1 LYGNGVFAAA
11 PSGGSY
17 GDSNVATFLASYGS
31 NTISTTGNV
40 FAGVGRFTGSF
51 LEADASTAGMFIGY
65 AGGTPRMMFATG
77 NTSQTLEIDNDGGT
91 LRFYKPGTTLANL
104 TTTGDF
110 ATAGSITATGKIGY
124 ANGGTV
130 TQTSSGQGVTLN
142 QLTGQITLAKSSWT
156 AGDLEVFILQCNK
169 IENTDYVMAQT
180 INSVYAT
187 SFSVRAYPYTIL
199 ANAIQIQVKA
209 LESVTSTPTVQFLI
223 MKAATS

>member
-1 LYGNGVFAAA
+1 MADLNSFINIGA
-11 PSGGSY
+11 
-17 GDSNVATFLASYGS
+17 
-31 NTISTTGNV
+31 NTVTTV
-40 FAGVGRFTGSF
+40 
-51 LEADASTAGMFIGY
+51 
-65 AGGTPRMMFATG
+65 
-77 NTSQTLEIDNDGGT
+77 
-91 LRFYKPGTTLANL
+91 
-104 TTTGDF
+104 
-110 ATAGSITATGKIGY
+110 GKIGY

-156 AGDLEVFILQCNK
+156 AGDLEAFILQTNK

-199 ANAIQIQVKA
+199 ANSVYIQVKA
-209 LESVTSTPTVQFLI
+209 LETVSSTPTVQFFI